1 MIAQCHDRSFRFDEM
16 VDMANDEFQSHIN
29 ELNRMKVQGEDSWG
43 PWPPWK
49 VAHAI
54 KGLCLSLSFS
64 RVATYAKDV
73 ESLNDKI
80 KAEDIEAI
88 VAVFSDLFAE
98 SIKEAKKGEK

>member
-1 MIAQCHDRSFRFDEM
+1 M
-16 VDMANDEFQSHIN
+16 VDLANDEFRSHII
-29 ELNRMKVQGEDSWG
+29 ELNRMKAQGEESWVN
-43 PWPPWK
+43 WPPWK

-80 KAEDIEAI
+80 KAADIEAI
-88 VAVFSDLFAE
+88 VAVFSELFAE
-98 SIKEAKKGEK
+98 SIKEAKKNDK